1 MAGRLTAGP
10 NLWMPIWSAPEPQ
23 GTLNAMKTAL
33 AIVPAAV
40 ILLAGCASG
49 SGADTP
55 APSGTQVVRDATAAP
70 ETTSDT
76 TTTSTPSA
84 TATTSSATAA
94 DVPTAF
100 PTEFLTLNQT
110 ITDPDLKDSIAI
122 KRLARNLPWP
132 AGYKASAQAYE
143 LVGVEMTWTP
153 SKDYTIPIRKQDFA
167 INTGSPFPNTVEPLV
182 NDAAKAAGWALLPD
196 QIDKGDPVTGWL
208 IFKVDP
214 KNPPKMVLD
223 YTRPAV
229 QVSGSRTSFPAKTFS
244 AGLVASG

>member
-1 MAGRLTAGP
+1 
-10 NLWMPIWSAPEPQ
+10 
-23 GTLNAMKTAL
+23 MKTAL

-55 APSGTQVVRDATAAP
+55 GPTETEPVGAAVTAPG
-70 ETTSDT
+70 TTSDT
-76 TTTSTPSA
+76 TTTTTAPATTSA
-84 TATTSSATAA
+84 TAEAL
-94 DVPTAF
+94 PTAF
-100 PTEFLTLNQT
+100 PTEFVALNQT
-110 ITDPDLKDSIAI
+110 INDPDLKDSIAV

-167 INTGSPFPNTVEPLV
+167 INTGSQFPNTVEPLV

-214 KNPPKMVLD
+214 RNAPKLTLD

-244 AGLVASG
+244 VPLVG

>member
-1 MAGRLTAGP
+1 
-10 NLWMPIWSAPEPQ
+10 
-23 GTLNAMKTAL
+23 MKTAL
-33 AIVPAAV
+33 AVVPAAV

-55 APSGTQVVRDATAAP
+55 VPSGTQAVGDATTAP
-70 ETTSDT
+70 ESTSAS
-76 TTTSTPSA
+76 TTTSAPA
-84 TATTSSATAA
+84 TSGSSSATDA
-94 DVPTAF
+94 PTAF
-100 PTEFLTLNQT
+100 PTAFTDVNQAINDT
-110 ITDPDLKDSIAI
+110 DLKDSITV

-143 LVGVEMTWTP
+143 LVGIEMTWTP

-167 INTGSPFPNTVEPLV
+167 VNTGSQFPNTVEPLI

-196 QIDKGDPVTGWL
+196 QIDKGDAVTGWL

-214 KNPPKMVLD
+214 KNAPKMVLD

-229 QVSGSRTSFPAKTFS
+229 QISGSRTSFPAKTFS
-244 AGLVASG
+244 VGLVG